1 MHPPSGLKPMK
12 TLKTM
17 TTIIMRTSEG
27 DIKINLFDDE
37 TPETVANFL
46 GLATGERGMDRSDD
60 RPAFP

>member
-1 MHPPSGLKPMK
+1 
-12 TLKTM
+12 M
-17 TTIIMRTSEG
+17 TTVIMRTSEG

>member
-1 MHPPSGLKPMK
+1 
-12 TLKTM
+12 M

-46 GLATGERGMDRSDD
+46 GLADRREGMDRSDD

>member
-1 MHPPSGLKPMK
+1 MHPPAGLKPMRH
-12 TLKTM
+12 LETM

-46 GLATGERGMDRSDD
+46 GLATGREGMDRSDD